1 MTNEQMV
8 NVAEMAMGNVKFF
21 GIQTLEELEE
31 LRDFAE
37 AVLCGVECAVE
48 EKKIEERGISRS
60 INLVDEIEKV
70 TFNNPATIV
79 FWKDGTKTV
88 SKCCKGDTYN
98 KETGLAMCIVRKLC
112 NNRHYNDVFEK
123 FCK

>member
-1 MTNEQMV
+1 MKNEQMKD
-8 NVAEMAMGNVKFF
+8 VAEMTMDGVGIF
-21 GIQTLEELEE
+21 GIQKVEDLEE
-31 LRDFAE
+31 LRDFTE
-37 AVLCGVECAVE
+37 AVLYGVECA
-48 EKKIEERGISRS
+48 IEERKAEEANIGRS

-70 TFNNPATIV
+70 TFNDPATIV

-88 SKCCKGDTYN
+88 TKCCKGDTFN

-123 FCK
+123 FCN

>member
-1 MTNEQMV
+1 MTNEELKEI
-8 NVAEMAMGNVKFF
+8 AEFTMDLADIL
-21 GIQTLEELEE
+21 GIEDIGELSDLKDIASGISKGLECL
-31 LRDFAE
+31 
-37 AVLCGVECAVE
+37 
-48 EKKIEERGISRS
+48 IEERKAEAHEVGRS

-70 TFNNPATIV
+70 TFNDPATVV

-88 SKCCKGDTYN
+88 TKCCKGDTFN

-123 FCK
+123 FCN